1 MSEEEKAVLI
11 EAAKSMHSLRNNN
24 KRVAKEFDD
33 EYAEYGNG
41 YEIYLIRG
49 VYVKVNTYIGSYS
62 STVEVTGLE
71 VVRPKEII
79 VKDFEP
85 VN

>member
-1 MSEEEKAVLI
+1 MSEEETRVLV
-11 EAAKSMHSLRNNN
+11 EAAKNIGQFRNTS
-24 KRVAKEFDD
+24 KRVTKEFDT
-33 EYAEYGNG
+33 EYAEYGTG
-41 YEIYLIRG
+41 YEVYLEAG
-49 VYVKVNTYIGSYS
+49 VYVKLSTYIGSYS
-62 STVEVTGLE
+62 SAVEVTGLE

>member
-1 MSEEEKAVLI
+1 MSEEETRVLV
-11 EAAKSMHSLRNNN
+11 EAAKNIGQFRS
-24 KRVAKEFDD
+24 KGERVAKEFD
-33 EYAEYGNG
+33 EQYAEYGTG
-41 YEIYLIRG
+41 YEVYLVAG
-49 VYVKVNTYIGSYS
+49 VYVKLSTYIGSYS
-62 STVEVTGLE
+62 SAVEVTGLE